1 MSLSTFRSWVGLIAL
16 TSWLFAQ
23 LVMTGL
29 FAPDAE
35 SLRARLVDGFPGDG
49 VAGNPAGIFVI
60 CTSSGIVVV
69 GPDGEPIESPKRFGC
84 SWCQVAGSAAAPE
97 PCPVPAPPARFADI
111 GIDIPVSGRAGDAG
125 LAGLYLS
132 RAPPV

>member
-1 MSLSTFRSWVGLIAL
+1 MALSTFRSWVGLIAL

-35 SLRARLVDGFPGDG
+35 SLRVRLVDG
-49 VAGNPAGIFVI
+49 VASNPAGIFVI
-60 CTSSGIVVV
+60 CTSNGIVVV
-69 GPDGEPIESPKRFGC
+69 GPDGEPVESPERFGC

-97 PCPVPAPPARFADI
+97 PCPVPAPPVRFADTR
-111 GIDIPVSGRAGDAG
+111 IDIPVSGRAGDAG

>member
-1 MSLSTFRSWVGLIAL
+1 MALSTFRSWVGLIAL

-35 SLRARLVDGFPGDG
+35 SLRAQSGDGYPADG
-49 VAGNPAGIFVI
+49 VAGNPVGAFVI
-60 CTSSGIVVV
+60 CTSNGIVVV
-69 GPDGEPIESPKRFGC
+69 GHDGEPVESPERFGC

-97 PCPVPAPPARFADI
+97 PCRVPAPPVRFADI
-111 GIDIPVSGRAGDAG
+111 RIDMPVSGRADDAG